1 MSGSNRTIL
10 RIDASMRQQKSV
22 SRMLADEMV
31 AALGARRQGVT
42 VTSRDLAAGIGIVNS
57 AWIEAEYTSEE
68 NRTPDQRAL
77 LAQSDALVAELQAA
91 DDIVI
96 ATPMYNF
103 SVPAAL
109 KAWIDLICRDKVTF
123 TYENDVSRGLLF
135 NKQATVIITSGG
147 TVAGND
153 IDFATGYIRH
163 ILEFIGVNDVTIIDV
178 SGLSKNRAQVI
189 EHARNQI
196 ADASAKRLSG
206 QRNLSVAE

>member
-1 MSGSNRTIL
+1 M
-10 RIDASMRQQKSV
+10 
-22 SRMLADEMV
+22 
-31 AALGARRQGVT
+31 
-42 VTSRDLAAGIGIVNS
+42 NS
-57 AWIEAEYTSEE
+57 AWIEAEHTSEE

-123 TYENDVSRGLLF
+123 KYENDVSRGLLF

-147 TVAGND
+147 TMAGND

>member
-10 RIDASMRQQKSV
+10 RIDASMRRQKSV

-31 AALGARRQGVT
+31 AALGARKSSINVIN
-42 VTSRDLAAGIGIVNS
+42 RDLAAGIGIVNA
-57 AWIEAEYTSEE
+57 AWIEAERTSEE
-68 NRTPDQRAL
+68 NRTSDQRAL
-77 LAQSDALVAELQAA
+77 LTQSDALVAELQAA

-96 ATPMYNF
+96 ATPIYNF

-123 TYENDVSRGLLF
+123 KYENDVSRGLLF